1 MNLGEIRKIVI
12 ESRRSLIS
20 DKGQWRCHE
29 AATRCAE
36 FLRKENISVSVKHG
50 IAIYK
55 ISFLAD
61 EIAKSGDAFNKEMA
75 SNLRLIFGPKRRY
88 SVTHSWCEV
97 GDIIIDCLPVIDL
110 GCFQCSGP
118 LMIYKK
124 NELVSSNVRY
134 LHCGFGFSLNKIR
147 FVFVPN
153 LSKRF
158 FVIPFFIIPFWPR
171 RLRI

>member
-1 MNLGEIRKIVI
+1 MGLADIRKIAI
-12 ESRRSLIS
+12 ESHRSLLS

-36 FLRKENISVSVKHG
+36 FLRKENIPVSVKHG
-50 IAIYK
+50 VAIYR

-61 EIAKSGDAFNKEMA
+61 EIAKSGDVFDKEMA
-75 SNLRLIFGPKRRY
+75 SNLRLMFGPKHRY
-88 SVTHSWCEV
+88 FVTHSWCEV

-110 GCFQCSGP
+110 GRFQCSGP

-134 LHCGFGFSLNKIR
+134 FHCGFRFSFKKIR
-147 FVFVPN
+147 FVVVPN
-153 LSKRF
+153 CSWSKY
-158 FVIPFFIIPFWPR
+158 IIPFR
-171 RLRI
+171 LVKLRI